1 MSSYFYEAYKPIA
14 GGTSGG
20 QGGVGVGVGSGPG
33 SAGRG
38 PGAVGGGPGGGG
50 LVPGAGGPGAVG
62 TGGELHSCFGPQMLT

>member
-1 MSSYFYEAYKPIA
+1 M
-14 GGTSGG
+14 
-20 QGGVGVGVGSGPG
+20 GVGVGSGPG